1 MMGCGAFSR
10 RYHVPTLLGDP
21 RVALVGIFDPYP
33 SDAVRELAQR
43 TGAVVV
49 GRPEDLPQAQA
60 VLITTPHTLH
70 AAHVDFALDRGWA
83 TLVDKP
89 FVMRTEDARGLAKK
103 AQSLGLLNAVA
114 FNRRL
119 DPGCRRARELIASGR
134 LGDIR
139 LVQTV
144 QLGYE
149 REGWFLKPELGGG
162 GAFTGRGT
170 HMADIVPWLLGRR
183 PASVRSRIRPPR
195 GERSDHGGFID
206 LQFEGIECQMACID
220 QGLHM
225 WDEIRIFGEGGL
237 IELRRPLS
245 LATGW
250 SLTCLAADGSV
261 AESLAAEPATGWITR
276 EFLNALHGEGAV
288 SCTFADAV
296 LSVEIIEAAFESAD
310 RLRQRGQDDSIRLE
324 HAAS

>member
-10 RYHVPTLLGDP
+10 RYHVPTLLGDS

-49 GRPEDLPQAQA
+49 GRPEDLPRAEA
-60 VLITTPHTLH
+60 ALVTTPHTLH

-89 FVMRTEDARGLAKK
+89 FVMETDDARRLAAK
-103 AQSLGLLNAVA
+103 ASSRGLLNAVA

-149 REGWFLKPELGGG
+149 REGWFLRPELGGG

-183 PASVRSRIRPPR
+183 PTRLLSRVRPSS

-206 LQFEGIECQMACID
+206 LQFEGIECQMTCID

-225 WDEIRIFGEGGL
+225 WDEIRIFGEHGL
-237 IELRRPLS
+237 IELRRPLN

-250 SLTCLAADGSV
+250 ALTCMAADASV
-261 AESLAAEPATGWITR
+261 AESMAAEPATGWITR
-276 EFLNALHGEGAV
+276 EFLNALHGQGAV

-296 LSVEIIEAAFESAD
+296 LSVEIIEAAFQSAD
-310 RLRQRGQDDSIRLE
+310 RLRQGDRDASIRLDRP
-324 HAAS
+324 AS